1 MERRTFLRATLLA
14 ATGAVAGCQEDD
26 AATTESPA
34 TTGRDNPTDSPSTT
48 ESTRTDTDRPESTP
62 TATLSGSEVVDLSG
76 PPCEAVAGATFES
89 VERQTGG
96 PGPNGSTSEVHWR
109 VAFDDGTFEY
119 SSTDVVEGGSYTCEH
134 DDGTATLE
142 GESGGSGSTYSGRYD
157 PETGVLVWD
166 DVRYRP
172 VAEG

>member
-1 MERRTFLRATLLA
+1 VPGKGGVCRRETPTSLGRSAPA
-14 ATGAVAGCQEDD
+14 SSSTGKC
-26 AATTESPA
+26 
-34 TTGRDNPTDSPSTT
+34 STT
-48 ESTRTDTDRPESTP
+48 CLPTRHWVSR
-62 TATLSGSEVVDLSG
+62 

-119 SSTDVVEGGSYTCEH
+119 SYTDVVEGGSYTCEH